1 MMTLGRLAGIEIRAH
16 YSTLIVFGAL
26 TSVLA
31 YGYLP
36 AVTPAAGI
44 PERLAVAIIV
54 SGLLVLSILAHEM
67 GHAFVAR
74 SRGLIVSSVTLY
86 LFGGLAHVGG
96 VRSEPDDDIAIG
108 LAGPAASALLAGVFF
123 AIGAAIWTANS
134 QAALLLLNLASA
146 NALLFAINAIPGY
159 PMDGGMVLRGVL
171 WKLTGNVVSA
181 TRRAATA
188 GKAFA
193 YLIAGAGV
201 WLLLR
206 GDVNV
211 IAGMWVVLIGWLLA
225 GLAESAYRTIIMR
238 TALEG
243 LTVKDLCARD
253 VPVLQTSDSV
263 ASAAAILRGGASSRV
278 IAVLFGERLAGL
290 VSDVDVAR
298 VPQND
303 ADTTPISTIMSR
315 TGGLPTFDAECDAV
329 VLTAAVPVSPLR
341 CVIVVDELGEYIGLV
356 RQEDMTRYVEMI
368 ETLGNSQAISLAQ
381 LKRLMPGGRESER
394 EPAATPADKPL

>member
-1 MMTLGRLAGIEIRAH
+1 
-16 YSTLIVFGAL
+16 
-26 TSVLA
+26 
-31 YGYLP
+31 
-36 AVTPAAGI
+36 
-44 PERLAVAIIV
+44 
-54 SGLLVLSILAHEM
+54 
-67 GHAFVAR
+67 
-74 SRGLIVSSVTLY
+74 
-86 LFGGLAHVGG
+86 
-96 VRSEPDDDIAIG
+96 
-108 LAGPAASALLAGVFF
+108 
-123 AIGAAIWTANS
+123 
-134 QAALLLLNLASA
+134 
-146 NALLFAINAIPGY
+146 LLFAINAIPGY

-188 GKAFA
+188 GKVFA
-193 YLIAGAGV
+193 YLIAGGGV

-263 ASAAAILRGGASSRV
+263 ASAGAILRGGASSRV

-303 ADTTPISTIMSR
+303 AETTPISTIMSR

-381 LKRLMPGGRESER
+381 LKRLMPGGRERER
-394 EPAATPADKPL
+394 EPAATTADKPL

>member
-1 MMTLGRLAGIEIRAH
+1 A
-16 YSTLIVFGAL
+16 
-26 TSVLA
+26 
-31 YGYLP
+31 
-36 AVTPAAGI
+36 
-44 PERLAVAIIV
+44 
-54 SGLLVLSILAHEM
+54 
-67 GHAFVAR
+67 
-74 SRGLIVSSVTLY
+74 
-86 LFGGLAHVGG
+86 
-96 VRSEPDDDIAIG
+96 
-108 LAGPAASALLAGVFF
+108 
-123 AIGAAIWTANS
+123 

-159 PMDGGMVLRGVL
+159 PMDGGMVLRGLL
-171 WKLTGNVVSA
+171 WRFSGNVVAA

-193 YLIAGAGV
+193 YVIAGAGV

-225 GLAESAYRTIIMR
+225 GLAESAYRAIIMR

-263 ASAAAILRGGASSRV
+263 AAGAAVLRGGASSRV
-278 IAVLFGERLAGL
+278 IAVMFGERLAGL

-298 VPQND
+298 VHQSD
-303 ADTTPISTIMSR
+303 AENTSISVIMSR
-315 TGGLPTFDAECDAV
+315 TGNLPAFEADCDAAA
-329 VLTAAVPVSPLR
+329 LISAVPASALR
-341 CVIVVDELGEYIGLV
+341 CVVVVDELGEYIGLV

-368 ETLGNSQAISLAQ
+368 EALGNSNAISLAQ
-381 LKRLMPGGRESER
+381 LKRLMPGARSSE
-394 EPAATPADKPL
+394 PTATPADKPL